1 MNESDVTL
9 RFPTFLNRFSSS
21 LDENEEMH
29 PPVGDKA
36 RQNHTEQD
44 LSDDVMSSQSRSVT
58 STSVMKSEDEM
69 KMSHIITLVCR
80 MVIALDSQY

>member
-9 RFPTFLNRFSSS
+9 RFSTFQNRFSSS

-44 LSDDVMSSQSRSVT
+44 LSDAVTMMCSQSRTVT
-58 STSVMKSEDEM
+58 T
-69 KMSHIITLVCR
+69 T
-80 MVIALDSQY
+80 